1 MGTGHY
7 QVQTTLALPEAVRV
21 EEAESQKTG
30 RLGGAGGLVVDVHQE
45 VLGELTVVTLVRI
58 EDCTS

>member
-1 MGTGHY
+1 MGTGHH
-7 QVQTTLALPEAVRV
+7 QVQTALALSEAVGV
-21 EEAESQKTG
+21 EEAESQETG

-45 VLGELTVVTLVRI
+45 VLGELTVVALVRT